1 MPFGHAEPDGFS
13 PPCLFS
19 WERLAFMLFVRPRGT
34 QGSIRADGLSTLVYF
49 ANWHEILANHS
60 YFAQV
65 SAPSPLLHT
74 WTLAIEEQ
82 FYLVWPIVVICV
94 LKLSR
99 SPRVLFLV
107 AVLGVLASAAE
118 MALLFHPGSDPSRI
132 YYGTDTRAQDILTGA
147 ALGIL
152 LYPRQSASSRRARAG
167 FSWMAVLAAAVFT
180 WEWTRINVSPN
191 VPYRGGFLLANVMV
205 ALVICGVTLAPA
217 SLPAR
222 VLSVGPLTFVGRI
235 SYGLYLWHW
244 PIFLVLNEERTGLHS
259 YSLFAVRFAVT
270 FCIAVLSW
278 YLVETP
284 VRQKRFGGWR
294 SWAWVPVGAVTIV
307 GVLFVTTVTTANQA
321 QKAYAAGLAAQN
333 SLVLV

>member
-1 MPFGHAEPDGFS
+1 MADLVGLAAGYWGKCVLCPQRVFDHPSSDEGVESLRDHPAARVSGPAGHADSFPR
-13 PPCLFS
+13 CLFS
-19 WERLAFMLFVRPRGT
+19 SGRSAFMLVSSLPPGT
-34 QGSIRADGLSTLVYF
+34 QGPLRTDGLSTLVYF

-82 FYLVWPIVVICV
+82 FYLVWPIVVVCV

-152 LYPRQSASSRRARAG
+152 LYPAIASSRSARAG
-167 FSWMAVLAAAVFT
+167 FSWMAVLAATVFT

-191 VPYRGGFLLANVMV
+191 VPYRGGFLLADVMV
-205 ALVICGVTLAPA
+205 ALVICGVTL
-217 SLPAR
+217 
-222 VLSVGPLTFVGRI
+222 G
-235 SYGLYLWHW
+235 
-244 PIFLVLNEERTGLHS
+244 TGQPS
-259 YSLFAVRFAVT
+259 GSG
-270 FCIAVLSW
+270 
-278 YLVETP
+278 P
-284 VRQKRFGGWR
+284 VRR
-294 SWAWVPVGAVTIV
+294 AVDLRWTHLLRLIPMA
-307 GVLFVTTVTTANQA
+307 LADIPCA
-321 QKAYAAGLAAQN
+321 QRGKDWP
-333 SLVLV
+333 S